1 MFKRNYLLLIAIVFS
16 LYTCTEKFDGYTID
30 GTIKGM
36 ENQSISLEFLAP
48 DKVEKIDSA
57 TTDANGN
64 FQLKGNVAEKG
75 FYRIINGNKFWIIL
89 LENKAQKFVADAN
102 HPELRDVVIE
112 NYPEGEDLQKTLDSL
127 IQTQQE
133 FEAFG
138 KKLQAS
144 LSPQSTQ
151 EEQMQA
157 QMQFMAFQQSVMQ
170 GLKDKIDQKLEANP
184 YSALYLMLSL
194 NPQTDKDFIEEKISI
209 FEEKM
214 PNNPYIKSLK
224 DVLTKMSAQQTPQQQ
239 KQPTTAVK
247 VGDQAPDIV
256 MSNPAGKDLKLS
268 DLKGKVVLVDFWASW
283 CRPCRAENPNIVRTY
298 HQYKNKGFDIFSVSL
313 DKKKD
318 AWTTAIAQDG
328 LIWKNH
334 VSDLQFWNNSAA
346 KAWGVSSIPA
356 AFLLDKDGKIIAQN
370 LRGAQLEAKLKE
382 VLK

>member
-16 LYTCTEKFDGYTID
+16 LYACTEKFDGYTID

-170 GLKDKIDQKLEANP
+170 GLKDKIDQKLKANP

>member
-16 LYTCTEKFDGYTID
+16 LYACTEKFDGYTID

-48 DKVEKIDSA
+48 DKVEKIDSV

-64 FQLKGNVAEKG
+64 FQLKGSVAEKG

-138 KKLQAS
+138 QNLQAS

-157 QMQFMAFQQSVMQ
+157 QMQFMAFQQSIMQ
-170 GLKDKIDQKLEANP
+170 GLKDKIDKKTSNFP

-214 PNNPYIKSLK
+214 PNNPYVKSLK
-224 DVLTKMSAQQTPQQQ
+224 GVLTNMSAQQTPPQQ

-247 VGDQAPDIV
+247 IGDQAPDIV

-268 DLKGKVVLVDFWASW
+268 DLRGKVVLVDFWASW

>member
-16 LYTCTEKFDGYTID
+16 LYACTEKFDGYTID

>member
-16 LYTCTEKFDGYTID
+16 LYACTEKFDGYTID

-313 DKKKD
+313 DKKRD